1 MLMLPL
7 GCQENGSWKDGG
19 DLLARA
25 QGDALVSVA
34 ARALEFLQDRAVV
47 GLG

>member
-1 MLMLPL
+1 MWPL
-7 GCQENGSWKDGG
+7 GRQENGSWKDGG

-25 QGDALVSVA
+25 QGDALASLV
-34 ARALEFLQDRAVV
+34 ARALEFVQDGAVV